1 MQQSLG
7 TTGATLDQ
15 QARRLHAAA
24 GELLRR
30 YQFRDR
36 NEICC
41 HGVSVAQCYAL
52 ETLVETGG
60 TTMGELARRQ
70 RVAVSTMTRVVD
82 GLVDKGLVNRWFD
95 PDDRRV
101 CRVGATGGGV
111 DLVAR
116 ITDELVAREKA
127 VLGRLPAAHRES
139 LIGALEEFAAA
150 MGACCPAPSA
160 PTTRER
166 TTCQTSSVTT
176 RSRTR

>member
-1 MQQSLG
+1 MQQSRN
-7 TTGATLDQ
+7 TSYASLDQ

-82 GLVDKGLVNRWFD
+82 GLVDKRLVLRWFD

-101 CRVGATGGGV
+101 CRVGATGGGA

-139 LIGALEEFAAA
+139 LISALEEFAAA
-150 MGACCPAPSA
+150 MGACCTAPSA
-160 PTTRER
+160 PNTKGT
-166 TTCQTSSVTT
+166 TTCQTRSVTT